1 MQSKKIAFLGVGNM
15 AGAIL
20 GSLHGII
27 DDSRIILYDRFPEA
41 MSRYADRA
49 YQIAES
55 APAAV
60 AAADFVVFAVKPQN
74 IPELF
79 AELQAADVCHG
90 KVLISIAAGVSI
102 AKFEAAFGPLPVIR
116 TMPNTP
122 MLIGA
127 GVIALCRN
135 APVDDETFA
144 FVRSL
149 FDAAGTTLVLDEAD
163 MNKIISV
170 TGSSPAYV
178 FLFIKSIYE
187 SGLAQG
193 LSDEGL
199 LAAACDAV
207 IGSAKLLRDSGKTP
221 DELIRMVCS
230 KKGTTE
236 QAMFKL
242 EEYKFSE
249 AIHEAMLACTCRAEE
264 LGRE

>member
-1 MQSKKIAFLGVGNM
+1 MKLAFLGVGNM

-20 GSLHGII
+20 GSLRGMV
-27 DDSRIILYDRFPEA
+27 DDADIILFDRFPEA
-41 MSRYADRA
+41 MARYADRGYICA
-49 YQIAES
+49 AS

-60 AAADFVVFAVKPQN
+60 AAADCVIFAVKPQN
-74 IPELF
+74 MPELF
-79 AELQAADVCHG
+79 AELKAADVVHG
-90 KVLISIAAGVSI
+90 KLLVSIAAGI
-102 AKFEAAFGPLPVIR
+102 PIKAFTDAFGPLPVIR

-135 APVDDETFA
+135 ALVDDAAFA
-144 FVRSL
+144 YVRSL
-149 FDAAGTTLVLDEAD
+149 FDAAGSTIVLDEAD

-193 LSDEGL
+193 LDEAGL
-199 LAAACDAV
+199 LDAVCDAV
-207 IGSAKLLRDSGKTP
+207 IGSAKLVKASDKTP
-221 DELIRMVCS
+221 DELIAMVTS

-236 QAMFKL
+236 QALLKL
-242 EEYKFSE
+242 EEYRFAE
-249 AIHEAMLACTCRAEE
+249 GIHEAMLACTRRAEE
-264 LGRE
+264 LGRG